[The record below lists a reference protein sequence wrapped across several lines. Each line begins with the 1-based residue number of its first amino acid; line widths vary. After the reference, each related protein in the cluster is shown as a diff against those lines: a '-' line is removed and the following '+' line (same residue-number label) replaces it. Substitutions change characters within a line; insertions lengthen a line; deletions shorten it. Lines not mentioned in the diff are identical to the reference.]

1 VDVDVPQYGHMYPT
15 YPYAMPPNAG
25 YHYMHSPYSHYPQ
38 APGAAYAAQAGAQST
53 YAQPGVAAQYAGAPG
68 GPGVKYQ
75 VRYVR
80 FDIQTELT

>member
-1 VDVDVPQYGHMYPT
+1 MYPT